1 MLALEHLLRRLAYT
15 FGSALIVT
23 SGFLSAERIFYLPA
37 ITWFVALVLFVLSW
51 RIQKEYAV
59 IILKL
64 DGPDAKP
71 TDPIAWVLGDR
82 MHLYHL
88 CWSAIYTFGT
98 YIVVMLPLDWF
109 IEGTR
114 QWRPYFLVVATIIFV
129 LARLVDKRVRPSFYT
144 KKS

>member
-1 MLALEHLLRRLAYT
+1 MLLLERLFRRLAYT

-23 SGFLSAERIFYLPA
+23 SGFLNAERILYLPA
-37 ITWFVALVLFVLSW
+37 VTWLISIILFVLSW
-51 RIQKEYAV
+51 RIQKEYAT
-59 IILKL
+59 IIMKL

-71 TDPIAWVLGDR
+71 TDPIVWFFGDQ

-88 CWSAIYTFGT
+88 CWAAIYTLGT

-114 QWRPYFLVVATIIFV
+114 QWRPYFLVIATIIFV
-129 LARLVDKRVRPSFYT
+129 LARLFDKRVRPSFYT